1 MEKCEGIFF
10 VCVCVC
16 VCVRAC
22 VRVCA
27 CMRVCACVDV
37 DVCYAAV
44 FTVQTMAGGSC
55 SLSQVLLGLHTR
67 QLHLVEV

>member
-1 MEKCEGIFF
+1 MEKCEGIFLI

-16 VCVRAC
+16 LC
-22 VRVCA
+22 
-27 CMRVCACVDV
+27 VCACVDV

-67 QLHLVEV
+67 QLHLVEA

>member
-1 MEKCEGIFF
+1 MEKCEGIFLF
-10 VCVCVC
+10 VCVC

-27 CMRVCACVDV
+27 CVDV
-37 DVCYAAV
+37 DVCYEAV

-67 QLHLVEV
+67 QLHLVEA

>member
-1 MEKCEGIFF
+1 MRGFF
-10 VCVCVC
+10 CLCVCVCVC
-16 VCVRAC
+16 VCAC
-22 VRVCA
+22 VH
-27 CMRVCACVDV
+27 ACVDV
-37 DVCYAAV
+37 DVCYEAV

>member
-1 MEKCEGIFF
+1 MEKCEGIFLF
-10 VCVCVC
+10 VCVC

-22 VRVCA
+22 VRVY
-27 CMRVCACVDV
+27 ACVDV

-44 FTVQTMAGGSC
+44 FPVQTTAGGSC

-67 QLHLVEV
+67 QVHLVRA